1 MWGLAFFGT
10 GFFFESNLIFSAMK
24 KIFVSAVMV
33 CLFVSWAGMARGED
47 ARKGKAAVAG
57 AKAAA
62 VAAVPGFPGEE
73 EFTALRMAF
82 AAQPGY
88 SPFWKMDEERDA
100 VMKAARAK
108 DYKKAVELAKA
119 WLVKVPVDAEMH
131 YLRGHFLKKTG
142 DVAGSLYH
150 FHCFYGL
157 MRSITAKGD
166 GKTAKSAWKVISVA
180 EEYALLN
187 ELDAQVLEQSLE
199 GACDR
204 LLAKMPDGAEREFY
218 FDVSISLAA
227 TANALGT
234 GKKE

>member
-1 MWGLAFFGT
+1 
-10 GFFFESNLIFSAMK
+10 MK
-24 KIFVSAVMV
+24 RIFVSAVMV
-33 CLFVSWAGMARGED
+33 CLFVSWAGRVCGED
-47 ARKGKAAVAG
+47 GAKGKAAAP
-57 AKAAA
+57 A
-62 VAAVPGFPGEE
+62 VPAVPGFPGEE

-88 SPFWKMDEERDA
+88 SPFWKMDDERA
-100 VMKAARAK
+100 EVMKAARAK
-108 DYKKAVELAKA
+108 DYPKAVELAKA

-131 YLRGHFLKKTG
+131 YLRGHLLKKTG
-142 DVAGSLYH
+142 DVAGSMYH

-166 GKTAKSAWKVISVA
+166 GRTVKSAWKVISVA

-199 GACDR
+199 DGCDKM
-204 LLAKMPDGAEREFY
+204 LVKMPDGTERTFF
-218 FDVSISLAA
+218 FDVSISMEA
-227 TANALGT
+227 TARELGE

>member
-1 MWGLAFFGT
+1 MNTVRFAGVLM
-10 GFFFESNLIFSAMK
+10 LCV
-24 KIFVSAVMV
+24 FVS
-33 CLFVSWAGMARGED
+33 SAGMLRGEERARG
-47 ARKGKAAVAG
+47 K
-57 AKAAA
+57 

-73 EFTALRMAF
+73 DFTALRMAY

-119 WLVKVPVDAEMH
+119 WLAKVPVDAEMH

-142 DVAGSLYH
+142 DVAGSMYH

-166 GKTAKSAWKVISVA
+166 GRTEKTAWKVISVA

-187 ELDAQVLEQSLE
+187 ELDAQVLQQSLV
-199 GACDR
+199 GSCDR
-204 LLAKMPDGAEREFY
+204 MQVKMPDGTERTFY
-218 FDVSISLAA
+218 FDVSISLDA
-227 TANALGT
+227 TAREVDE
-234 GKKE
+234 GKK

>member
-1 MWGLAFFGT
+1 
-10 GFFFESNLIFSAMK
+10 MK

-33 CLFVSWAGMARGED
+33 CLFVLWAGMARGED

-57 AKAAA
+57 AKAPA

-108 DYKKAVELAKA
+108 DYKMAVELAKA

-142 DVAGSLYH
+142 DVAGSMYH

-166 GKTAKSAWKVISVA
+166 GKTAESAWKVISVA

-204 LLAKMPDGAEREFY
+204 LLAKMPDGSEREFY